1 MDGRRCLGD
10 GLEDGVR
17 YRQVSDP
24 LVRRDLT
31 LTRWGQSQLT
41 LTPPTLTPP
50 TLTPPTLTPPTP
62 DPTDSIDSAFVWRP
76 TGSRYSVLEYSVLPL
91 PFTKPVSPRSPPP
104 ATPPDPPAPGPARG
118 MTTGRRAARHA
129 SAP

>member
-24 LVRRDLT
+24 LVHRGLTLTPPT

-50 TLTPPTLTPPTP
+50 TLTPPT
-62 DPTDSIDSAFVWRP
+62 
-76 TGSRYSVLEYSVLPL
+76 
-91 PFTKPVSPRSPPP
+91 P
-104 ATPPDPPAPGPARG
+104 ATPHSCGVPPGRGTPYSSTPYCRCRSRSPSHPDHPLPP
-118 MTTGRRAARHA
+118 RRQIHPRPVQLGA
-129 SAP
+129 